1 MQPLPLRLP
10 PKPQRSG
17 CTDVKGMNTPPYV
30 FNGTCN
36 ETRARVYRR
45 GYFASVSYSDYNI
58 GVLLSKLDEL
68 ELAATTAVAVI
79 GQPPRRRCHLA
90 ASFWCQRYCCGQ
102 ATTAGISAI
111 TTRGRKLHDH
121 A

>member
-1 MQPLPLRLP
+1 
-10 PKPQRSG
+10 
-17 CTDVKGMNTPPYV
+17 MNTPPYV

-90 ASFWCQRYCCGQ
+90 ASFWCQRYGCGQ
-102 ATTAGISAI
+102 ATTAGTSAI

-121 A
+121 AWHLGCILPRVPAIIARTGR